1 MTADGN
7 TLAPE
12 PAAGGV
18 AAVEELIFKPPF
30 ADHQTVRVQ
39 LAAGIVDDIGRPLA
53 NAERFPLE
61 VTIDSYPPLAKFS
74 GSFGILEA
82 NEGAVLPVTLRNVEV
97 QLPAKRA
104 ELAGRRLRETSD
116 IAAVA
121 KWMQRVDAANSPRG
135 IWSYDETQKRSVW
148 TEQTADKSVFDASDY
163 DRFVQRT
170 GRCCRRRCT
179 DAPLRSRWHSTHRP
193 RLLRRRTG
201 EPPAR

>member
-1 MTADGN
+1 VALANASAISADGT

-18 AAVEELIFKPPF
+18 VVVEELIFKPPF

-82 NEGAVLPVTLRNVEV
+82 NEARCCQLRCATSKCSCFELP
-97 QLPAKRA
+97 
-104 ELAGRRLRETSD
+104 ELTGRRLLKRRTSRR
-116 IAAVA
+116 
-121 KWMQRVDAANSPRG
+121 WRNDAASMRR
-135 IWSYDETQKRSVW
+135 IRRV
-148 TEQTADKSVFDASDY
+148 V
-163 DRFVQRT
+163 T
-170 GRCCRRRCT
+170 GVTTRRRSGLCGPSRPQTNRCSTPDST
-179 DAPLRSRWHSTHRP
+179 DSFTVPAGVAALRTRPFEVSIPL
-193 RLLRRRTG
+193 TG
-201 EPPAR
+201 HGFTWSN